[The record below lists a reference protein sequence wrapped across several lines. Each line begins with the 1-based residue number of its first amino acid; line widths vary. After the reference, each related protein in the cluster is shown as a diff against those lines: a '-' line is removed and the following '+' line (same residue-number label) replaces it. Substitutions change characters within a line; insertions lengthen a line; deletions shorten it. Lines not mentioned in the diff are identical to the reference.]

1 MSHRSLNFRT
11 ITTGLVASLAAV
23 VGFAALAS
31 ASHAQVTAG
40 SYFQSQLKAKGSK
53 KAAEKA
59 TMAAMKGEKGFY
71 GFKLKAKDIPAKHGT
86 LIWTKKGK
94 NRPEAKSTHLVL
106 YSSRSISGKK
116 IVVSGTVM
124 IPKTPMPRGGY
135 PVISWAHGTVGLAD
149 PCAPSKFLNRTED
162 FDYGSGE
169 LIGDWLA
176 NGYAVVATD
185 YEGLGT
191 PDIHPY
197 LIGVSEGRGALD
209 IVPAARELSTK
220 LSKRTVLAGHSQGGQ
235 AILFAASLASTW
247 GKGTNYLGT
256 VAYAPASNFEFQA
269 QNIGAL
275 DGPGGPGISALA
287 ISIGRGM
294 VAGNSSIKPLDVF
307 TADAMAFYP
316 DTETLCYSD
325 LATKVVAAG
334 LQPSRLLKP
343 NWANGTSSGRLFQQ
357 ELIKQN
363 PAVKVSAPVLIPQG
377 TADTTVFPLITD
389 RLLPQLEAVNAP
401 GEITY
406 QKFTGADHGSIL
418 TQSKAEVYA
427 FIDGLLAP

>member
-1 MSHRSLNFRT
+1 MAGSFYQ
-11 ITTGLVASLAAV
+11 
-23 VGFAALAS
+23 
-31 ASHAQVTAG
+31 AQVKSG
-40 SYFQSQLKAKGSK
+40 KSK
-53 KAAEKA
+53 SAASKA
-59 TMAAMKGEKGFY
+59 TTAAMKGVKGFY
-71 GFKLKAKDIPAKHGT
+71 GFNLKAKDIPAKHGT
-86 LIWTKKGK
+86 LIWSKKGK
-94 NRPEAKSTHLVL
+94 NRPEAKSTDLVL

-124 IPKTPMPRGGY
+124 TPKTPMPKGGY
-135 PVISWAHGTVGLAD
+135 PVITWAHGTVGLAD
-149 PCAPSKFLNRTED
+149 PCAPSKFLNKTAD

-169 LIGDWLA
+169 LIGDWLE

-197 LIGVSEGRGALD
+197 LIGASEGRGVLD
-209 IVPAARELSTK
+209 IVPAARQLSSK
-220 LSKRTVLAGHSQGGQ
+220 LSKKTVLAGHSQGGQ

-256 VAYAPASNFEFQA
+256 VSYAPASNFEFQA

-294 VAGNSSIKPLDVF
+294 VAGNSSIKPADVF
-307 TADAMAFYP
+307 TEQAMSFYP
-316 DTETLCYSD
+316 DTETLCYRD

-334 LQPSRLLKP
+334 LQPSRLLKV
-343 NWANGTSSGRLFQQ
+343 NWGSATPSGRLFQQ

-363 PAVKVSAPVLIPQG
+363 PAVKVTAPVLIAQG

-389 RLLPQLEAVNAP
+389 RLVPQIEAVNSP

-418 TQSKAEVYA
+418 IQSKPEVYA